1 MKSKLLIGLMLAS
14 SLSFGLAASVSTL
27 AEREVLI
34 KEAFAK
40 SPVDAVEAINKSQQ
54 EDKIKVDDQHYVV
67 VIKKDGDKYIRIA
80 HFKKEKIN
88 QAVEQSIMNVMQEA
102 EAKLSGGSGPVAFDF
117 SAGEKKLYAVL
128 SKQGDFLVFNI
139 CPAEDEVKGLLA
151 AGEKPAE
158 VKPEVKKEEV
168 KKEEPKKEEV
178 KLEVKQEEVKPA
190 DATVAP
196 AAPVADVPAVVPEK
210 SADKPADTAVAAPV
224 ATPAPS
230 ADVPAAAPEKAT
242 DVVPAKVVL
251 ADAKPA
257 APVTADSA
265 NSSTAAAAA

>member
-54 EDKIKVDDQHYVV
+54 EEKIKVDDQHYVV
-67 VIKKDGDKYIRIA
+67 VIKKDGDKYIRVA

-102 EAKLSGGSGPVAFDF
+102 ETKLSGGSGPVAFDF

-139 CPAEDEVKGLLA
+139 SPTEDEVKGFLA
-151 AGEKPAE
+151 AGEKPVEA
-158 VKPEVKKEEV
+158 KPEE

-178 KLEVKQEEVKPA
+178 KPEVKQEVKQEIKQEEIKLTDAPVVPA
-190 DATVAP
+190 ATPAP
-196 AAPVADVPAVVPEK
+196 AP
-210 SADKPADTAVAAPV
+210 SAAESVSTSDKPADKPVDASGTAPV
-224 ATPAPS
+224 
-230 ADVPAAAPEKAT
+230 V
-242 DVVPAKVVL
+242 
-251 ADAKPA
+251 
-257 APVTADSA
+257 
-265 NSSTAAAAA
+265 TAAAS

>member
-1 MKSKLLIGLMLAS
+1 MLAS

-40 SPVDAVEAINKSQQ
+40 SPEDAVEAINKSQQ

-102 EAKLSGGSGPVAFDF
+102 EAKLAGGSGPVAFDF

-168 KKEEPKKEEV
+168 KQ
-178 KLEVKQEEVKPA
+178 EVKQEEVKSA
-190 DATVAP
+190 DATAP
-196 AAPVADVPAVVPEK
+196 AATPAPSSDAPAAAPEK
-210 SADKPADTAVAAPV
+210 AADKPADTAVAAPV
-224 ATPAPS
+224 ATPAPAPS
-230 ADVPAAAPEKAT
+230 ADAKV
-242 DVVPAKVVL
+242 VVPAKAAF
-251 ADAKPA
+251 ADAKLT
-257 APVTADSA
+257 APETADSA
-265 NSSTAAAAA
+265 KKPEAAAAAA

>member
-1 MKSKLLIGLMLAS
+1 MLAS

-40 SPVDAVEAINKSQQ
+40 SPEDAVEAINKSQQ

-102 EAKLSGGSGPVAFDF
+102 EAKLAGGSGPVAFDF

-168 KKEEPKKEEV
+168 KQ
-178 KLEVKQEEVKPA
+178 EVKQEEVKQEVKQEEVKQEVKQEEVKSA
-190 DATVAP
+190 DATAP
-196 AAPVADVPAVVPEK
+196 AATPAPSSDAPAAAPEK
-210 SADKPADTAVAAPV
+210 AADKPADTAVAAPV
-224 ATPAPS
+224 ATPAPAPS
-230 ADVPAAAPEKAT
+230 ADAKV
-242 DVVPAKVVL
+242 VVPAKAAF
-251 ADAKPA
+251 ADAKLT
-257 APVTADSA
+257 APETADSA
-265 NSSTAAAAA
+265 KKPEAAAAAA

>member
-54 EDKIKVDDQHYVV
+54 EDKIKVDDQHYIV
-67 VIKKDGDKYIRIA
+67 VIKKDGDKYVRVA

-128 SKQGDFLVFNI
+128 SKKGDFLVFNI
-139 CPAEDEVKGLLA
+139 
-151 AGEKPAE
+151 
-158 VKPEVKKEEV
+158 
-168 KKEEPKKEEV
+168 
-178 KLEVKQEEVKPA
+178 
-190 DATVAP
+190 
-196 AAPVADVPAVVPEK
+196 
-210 SADKPADTAVAAPV
+210 SF
-224 ATPAPS
+224 
-230 ADVPAAAPEKAT
+230 
-242 DVVPAKVVL
+242 
-251 ADAKPA
+251 
-257 APVTADSA
+257 
-265 NSSTAAAAA
+265 

>member
-40 SPVDAVEAINKSQQ
+40 SPEDAVEAINKSQQ
-54 EDKIKVDDQHYVV
+54 EDKIKVDDQHYIV

-102 EAKLSGGSGPVAFDF
+102 EAKLAGGSGPVAFDF

-151 AGEKPAE
+151 AGTKSEEAKAPVVAATPAPEK
-158 VKPEVKKEEV
+158 VEEA
-168 KKEEPKKEEV
+168 
-178 KLEVKQEEVKPA
+178 KQEEVKPEA
-190 DATVAP
+190 KLTDAAAATTAPTAP
-196 AAPVADVPAVVPEK
+196 AADVPDVAPEK
-210 SADKPADTAVAAPV
+210 SADKTSDTAAALV

-230 ADVPAAAPEKAT
+230 ADVSASAAPAT
-242 DVVPAKVVL
+242 
-251 ADAKPA
+251 ADAAKK
-257 APVTADSA
+257 SE
-265 NSSTAAAAA
+265 

>member
-139 CPAEDEVKGLLA
+139 CFNSGLLI
-151 AGEKPAE
+151 
-158 VKPEVKKEEV
+158 
-168 KKEEPKKEEV
+168 
-178 KLEVKQEEVKPA
+178 A
-190 DATVAP
+190 DPIIFLAS
-196 AAPVADVPAVVPEK
+196 K
-210 SADKPADTAVAAPV
+210 SAKNLPIWFWLN
-224 ATPAPS
+224 
-230 ADVPAAAPEKAT
+230 
-242 DVVPAKVVL
+242 VL
-251 ADAKPA
+251 LFNL
-257 APVTADSA
+257 V
-265 NSSTAAAAA
+265 

>member
-27 AEREVLI
+27 TERQELI

-40 SPVDAVEAINKSQQ
+40 SPEDALEKINKSQQ
-54 EDKIKVDDQHYVV
+54 EDKIKVDDQHYIV
-67 VIKKDGDKYIRIA
+67 VIKKDGDKYVRVA

-139 CPAEDEVKGLLA
+139 CPTEDEVKGLLA
-151 AGEKPAE
+151 AGTKSEEAKAPVVAATPAPEKVEEAKE
-158 VKPEVKKEEV
+158 EIKPEA
-168 KKEEPKKEEV
+168 
-178 KLEVKQEEVKPA
+178 KLTDAAAATATAGPA
-190 DATVAP
+190 TDM
-196 AAPVADVPAVVPEK
+196 PAVAPEK
-210 SADKPADTAVAAPV
+210 SAEKSTDTTAAPV
-224 ATPAPS
+224 VTPASSADAPVAAATPAT
-230 ADVPAAAPEKAT
+230 VGAAKKSE
-242 DVVPAKVVL
+242 
-251 ADAKPA
+251 
-257 APVTADSA
+257 
-265 NSSTAAAAA
+265 

>member
-54 EDKIKVDDQHYVV
+54 EDKIKVDDQHYIV
-67 VIKKDGDKYIRIA
+67 VIKKDGDKYVRVA

-139 CPAEDEVKGLLA
+139 CPTEDEVKGLLA

-178 KLEVKQEEVKPA
+178 KPA

-196 AAPVADVPAVVPEK
+196 AAPVADVPAAAPEK
-210 SADKPADTAVAAPV
+210 ATDTAVAAPV

-242 DVVPAKVVL
+242 DVVPAKVAL

-265 NSSTAAAAA
+265 KSSPAAAAA

>member
-1 MKSKLLIGLMLAS
+1 
-14 SLSFGLAASVSTL
+14 
-27 AEREVLI
+27 
-34 KEAFAK
+34 
-40 SPVDAVEAINKSQQ
+40 
-54 EDKIKVDDQHYVV
+54 
-67 VIKKDGDKYIRIA
+67 
-80 HFKKEKIN
+80 
-88 QAVEQSIMNVMQEA
+88 
-102 EAKLSGGSGPVAFDF
+102 LSGGSGPVAFDF

-168 KKEEPKKEEV
+168 K
-178 KLEVKQEEVKPA
+178 QEEVKPA

-196 AAPVADVPAVVPEK
+196 AAPVADVSAVAPEK
-210 SADKPADTAVAAPV
+210 PADKPADITAPV

-230 ADVPAAAPEKAT
+230 ADVSVPAPEKAA

>member
-54 EDKIKVDDQHYVV
+54 EDKIKVDDQHYIV
-67 VIKKDGDKYIRIA
+67 VIKKDGDKYVRVA

-168 KKEEPKKEEV
+168 K
-178 KLEVKQEEVKPA
+178 QEEVKPA

-265 NSSTAAAAA
+265 KSSPAAAAA

>member
-1 MKSKLLIGLMLAS
+1 MLAS

-27 AEREVLI
+27 AERDVLI
-34 KEAFAK
+34 REAFAR
-40 SPVDAVEAINKSQQ
+40 SPEDAVEAINKSQQ

-67 VIKKDGDKYIRIA
+67 VIKKDGDKYIRVA

-88 QAVEQSIMNVMQEA
+88 QAVEQSIMYVMREA

-117 SAGEKKLYAVL
+117 SASEKKLYAVL

-178 KLEVKQEEVKPA
+178 KPA

-196 AAPVADVPAVVPEK
+196 AATPVPAADAPAAAPEK
-210 SADKPADTAVAAPV
+210 SADKTADTTVAVPV
-224 ATPAPS
+224 VTPAPS
-230 ADVPAAAPEKAT
+230 ADVSAAAPEKAA

-251 ADAKPA
+251 ADAKPT

-265 NSSTAAAAA
+265 KSSTAAPAA

>member
-1 MKSKLLIGLMLAS
+1 LSGDFVKSKLLIGLMLAS

-128 SKQGDFLVFNI
+128 SKQADFLVFNI

-168 KKEEPKKEEV
+168 K
-178 KLEVKQEEVKPA
+178 QEEVKPA

-196 AAPVADVPAVVPEK
+196 AAPVADVSAVAPEK
-210 SADKPADTAVAAPV
+210 PADKPADITAPV

-230 ADVPAAAPEKAT
+230 ADVSVPAPEKAA

>member
-27 AEREVLI
+27 TERQELI

-67 VIKKDGDKYIRIA
+67 VIKKDGDKYIRVA

-151 AGEKPAE
+151 AGTKSEETTAPVVVPTPAPYKPADN
-158 VKPEVKKEEV
+158 VAAPVAT
-168 KKEEPKKEEV
+168 PAS
-178 KLEVKQEEVKPA
+178 A

-196 AAPVADVPAVVPEK
+196 AATPSLAADAPAAAPY
-210 SADKPADTAVAAPV
+210 KPADNVAAPV
-224 ATPAPS
+224 ATPAS
-230 ADVPAAAPEKAT
+230 ADAPVAAATPAT
-242 DVVPAKVVL
+242 VDAAK
-251 ADAKPA
+251 K
-257 APVTADSA
+257 SE
-265 NSSTAAAAA
+265 

>member
-54 EDKIKVDDQHYVV
+54 EDKIKVDDQHYIV
-67 VIKKDGDKYIRIA
+67 VIKKDGDKYVRVA

-151 AGEKPAE
+151 AGEKPA
-158 VKPEVKKEEV
+158 
-168 KKEEPKKEEV
+168 
-178 KLEVKQEEVKPA
+178 

-196 AAPVADVPAVVPEK
+196 AAPVADVSAVAPEK
-210 SADKPADTAVAAPV
+210 PADKPADITAPV

-230 ADVPAAAPEKAT
+230 ADVSVPAPEKAA